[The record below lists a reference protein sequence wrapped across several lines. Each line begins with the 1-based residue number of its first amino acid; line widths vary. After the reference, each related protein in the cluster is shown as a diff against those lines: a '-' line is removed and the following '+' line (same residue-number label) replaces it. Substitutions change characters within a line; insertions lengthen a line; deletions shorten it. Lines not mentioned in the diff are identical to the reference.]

1 MQRTRPRTMTTRIVA
16 SLAVAGLAVGTIA
29 TATAA
34 PMPETSGS
42 ASWVSGRILGD
53 HSGMQVAVV
62 SEEGLLTRGSL
73 DANGTFKIKVAR
85 SDKPGH
91 GLLLI
96 QSDGSA
102 YGPVILAHT
111 KKKAYSQM
119 TEQTGALGPIKLIK
133 GSGEVKGYGEVQ
145 KKLDSSEYSTESSI
159 RIRNGKPAGLPLLFK
174 AVFGKK
180 GEVISECVDDPWPAP
195 PSGEGE
201 GYELVDQL
209 YKQVWGNRT
218 MSREEWD
225 AITFPPTWMFWM
237 KNAPREVASESGE
250 FMKSPECP
258 TDGLWSY
265 SEFFGYEF
273 MNLTNLVEFN
283 QPLNEEGTW
292 TRSVVWKYHRLN
304 YAAGS
309 QIWYVQDPEGTR
321 YLIVSRDPDRT
332 VENPVLM
339 PGWSMSKR
347 YTLTEDFTYDL
358 FGNDIANIRGDN
370 GDSFQGCPTCALP
383 DFESMS

>member
-1 MQRTRPRTMTTRIVA
+1 MRNVGRRSPLTRFAVP
-16 SLAVAGLAVGTIA
+16 LALAGLVLSSIA
-29 TATAA
+29 TAAAA
-34 PMPETSGS
+34 PMPSPAASS
-42 ASWVSGRILGD
+42 AWVTGRILGD
-53 HSGMQVAVV
+53 HAGMQVAVV
-62 SEEGLLTRGSL
+62 GENGMLTRGSL
-73 DANGTFKIKVAR
+73 DADGKFKIAVAR
-85 SDKPGH
+85 ADRPAH

-96 QSDGSA
+96 KADGSN

-111 KKKAYSQM
+111 SKKAYTQM
-119 TEQTGALGPIKLIK
+119 TAKTSALGPIKLIK
-133 GSGEVKGYGEVQ
+133 KYGEVQ
-145 KKLDSSEYSTESSI
+145 KTLDPSEYSTDNAI
-159 RIRNGKPAGLPLLFK
+159 NIRNGRPVGVPLVFK
-174 AVFGKK
+174 AVLGKK
-180 GEVISECVDDPWPAP
+180 GTVVDECVDRPWPR
-195 PSGEGE
+195 GEEGGE
-201 GYELVDQL
+201 GYELIDQL

-218 MSREEWD
+218 MSRAEWD
-225 AITFPPTWMFWM
+225 AITLPPTWMFWL
-237 KNAPREVASESGE
+237 KNAPREVASESGD
-250 FMKSPECP
+250 FMRSPECP

-273 MNLTNLVEFN
+273 MNLTNFIEFN

-292 TRSVVWKYHRLN
+292 TKSIMWKYHRLN

-309 QIWYVQDPEGTR
+309 QIWYITDPEGNR

-358 FGNDIANIRGDN
+358 FGNDISNIRGDN

>member
-1 MQRTRPRTMTTRIVA
+1 MQRTRPRTMTTRIVV

-34 PMPETSGS
+34 PMPEASGS

-62 SEEGLLTRGSL
+62 GEDGMLTRGSL

-96 QSDGSA
+96 QPDGSA
-102 YGPVILAHT
+102 YGPIILAHT

-119 TEQTGALGPIKLIK
+119 TEQTGALGQIKLIK

-180 GEVISECVDDPWPAP
+180 GTVVDECVDRPWPR
-195 PSGEGE
+195 GEEGGE
-201 GYELVDQL
+201 GYELIDQL

-218 MSREEWD
+218 MSRSEWD
-225 AITFPPTWMFWM
+225 AITLPPTWMFWL
-237 KNAPREVASESGE
+237 KNAPREVASESGD
-250 FMKSPECP
+250 FMRSPECP

-273 MNLTNLVEFN
+273 MNLTNFIEFN

-292 TRSVVWKYHRLN
+292 TKSIMWKYHRLN

-358 FGNDIANIRGDN
+358 FGNDISNIRGDN